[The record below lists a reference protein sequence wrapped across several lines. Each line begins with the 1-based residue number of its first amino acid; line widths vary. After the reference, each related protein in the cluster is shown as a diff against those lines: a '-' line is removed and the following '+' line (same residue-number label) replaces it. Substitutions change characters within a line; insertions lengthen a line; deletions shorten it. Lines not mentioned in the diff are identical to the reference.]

1 MDNYWRYWV
10 SSKYKRFLVVGRF
23 WNCVAHNFEE
33 YNILYHRC
41 IFWRKMMGF
50 FEKLDKDFNNIYN
63 NIFTKQDLNYA
74 KELADIYLQ
83 KNPKNEYK
91 FYIEALFLGQSDR
104 TASHPYFVK
113 AIKNKPS
120 LIENFFGFQG
130 GKINWEYDN
139 NFRLNDY
146 TNSNWFHSVLESYSN
161 EKGELL
167 KSKELYIKGNIS
179 FFDYFIKR
187 LSVYDTVKQK
197 DHIRHYEGVNREKYI
212 ELLRS
217 KLRLIIR

>member
-1 MDNYWRYWV
+1 
-10 SSKYKRFLVVGRF
+10 
-23 WNCVAHNFEE
+23 
-33 YNILYHRC
+33 
-41 IFWRKMMGF
+41 MGF
-50 FEKLDKDFNNIYN
+50 FEKLDKDLNNIYN
-63 NIFTKQDLNYA
+63 NVFIKQDLNYA

-91 FYIEALFLGQSDR
+91 FYVEALFLGVSDR
-104 TASHPYFVK
+104 TAAHPYFVK
-113 AIKNKPS
+113 EIKNKPS

-139 NFRLNDY
+139 NFILDDY
-146 TNSNWFHSVLESYSN
+146 TNSNWFHSVLESYPN
-161 EKGELL
+161 EKRELL
-167 KSKELYIKGNIS
+167 KSKELYIKSNIS

-187 LSVYDTVKQK
+187 LSIYDTVQQK

-217 KLRLIIR
+217 KLRLVIR